1 MTLAQ
6 APARA
11 ACNQAQASGQPTPGQ
26 PEAVGIVTL
35 AHARLRVTQQRPC
48 NADIAAGRLHCALPH
63 VIQQQA
69 VLAPPSKQQQQ
80 LAALRV
86 LQSAQMTKV
95 GAAWQEARQV
105 TL

>member
-1 MTLAQ
+1 VA
-6 APARA
+6 
-11 ACNQAQASGQPTPGQ
+11 
-26 PEAVGIVTL
+26 GIFTL

-86 LQSAQMTKV
+86 LQSAQMTNQPMSVQHGK
-95 GAAWQEARQV
+95 RHSRYLRMFRSS
-105 TL
+105 TNCN